1 MMGGCLP
8 LREGGTR
15 LEVVKTWYACRRDK
29 KRKWNL
35 ALCNGDSLVRVAGW
49 LDDSKTIVVL
59 MQLTSR
65 GIENGWQAS
74 LVVAGRAAAAIWTCD
89 LMHIELTIMRD
100 YRKWTGRAS

>member
-1 MMGGCLP
+1 
-8 LREGGTR
+8 
-15 LEVVKTWYACRRDK
+15 
-29 KRKWNL
+29 
-35 ALCNGDSLVRVAGW
+35 VRVAGW

-74 LVVAGRAAAAIWTCD
+74 LVVAGRAAAAAIWTCD

-100 YRKWTGRAS
+100 YRK